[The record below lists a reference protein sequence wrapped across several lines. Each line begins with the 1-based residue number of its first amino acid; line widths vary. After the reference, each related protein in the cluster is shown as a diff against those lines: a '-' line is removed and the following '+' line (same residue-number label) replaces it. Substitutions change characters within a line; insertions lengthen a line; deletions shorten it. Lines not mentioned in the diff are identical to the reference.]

1 MKKNLLLKIKKLVL
15 FFEIN
20 RLDKGL
26 FRFWILSTGLF
37 YFFVLI
43 LLVSG
48 EFDDFNYLKKR
59 LSQNMSCATSS
70 LFPDLTYTNPLFDT
84 NKLKK
89 SYVGPNKYL
98 IITTVDDGIKVLNTN
113 ETYFGYLKGVTD
125 FGGTFSQFLVF
136 DKEKDCDKYI
146 SKSIMLFKLM
156 FIFIFLLLLP
166 LFVIPTWLIS
176 KKTVL
181 WLIRGFK

>member
-1 MKKNLLLKIKKLVL
+1 MKKNLLLKIKKLAL

-26 FRFWILSTGLF
+26 FRFWILGTGLF

-59 LSQNMSCATSS
+59 LSQNMSCTTSS
-70 LFPDLTYTNPLFDT
+70 LFPDLSYTNLLS
-84 NKLKK
+84 NKLVK
-89 SYVGPNKYL
+89 SYIGPNKYL
-98 IITTVDDGIKVLNTN
+98 ITTAVDDGIKVLDKS
-113 ETYFGYLKGVTD
+113 ETYFGSLKGATD
-125 FGGTFSQFLVF
+125 FGGIFSNFIVF
-136 DKEKDCDKYI
+136 DKKKDCDKYI
-146 SKSIMLFKLM
+146 SKSILLFKFM
-156 FIFIFLLLLP
+156 FIFVFLLLLP

>member
-1 MKKNLLLKIKKLVL
+1 MKKNLLLKIKKIVL

-26 FRFWILSTGLF
+26 FRFWILGAGLF

-59 LSQNMSCATSS
+59 LSQDMTCYTSN
-70 LFPDLTYTNPLFDT
+70 LFPDLTYTDLNFD
-84 NKLKK
+84 NNILKK

-98 IITTVDDGIKVLNTN
+98 IVTAVDEGIKVLNKN
-113 ETYFGYLKGVTD
+113 ETYFGYLKGATD
-125 FGGTFSQFLVF
+125 SGGTFSQFIVF
-136 DKEKDCDKYI
+136 DKKKDCDKYI
-146 SKSIMLFKLM
+146 SKSIMLFKFM
-156 FIFIFLLLLP
+156 FILIFLLLLP